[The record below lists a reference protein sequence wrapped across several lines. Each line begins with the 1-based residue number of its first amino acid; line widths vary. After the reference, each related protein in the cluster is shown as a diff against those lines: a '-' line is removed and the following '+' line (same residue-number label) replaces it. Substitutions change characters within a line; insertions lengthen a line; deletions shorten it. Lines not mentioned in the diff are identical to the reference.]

1 MTGKTQADRDDDTM
15 NDDER
20 RHEDVDTQHDQQGFR
35 NNYCSG
41 HLLTIYCIL
50 YGHLFKC
57 PVKNRAIIEWAFM
70 RRSHFIGI
78 RPN

>member
-35 NNYCSG
+35 NNYCSRAFIDN
-41 HLLTIYCIL
+41 LLHFI
-50 YGHLFKC
+50 
-57 PVKNRAIIEWAFM
+57 WAF
-70 RRSHFIGI
+70 I
-78 RPN
+78 

>member
-35 NNYCSG
+35 NNYCGIIVQG

-50 YGHLFKC
+50 YGHLFK
-57 PVKNRAIIEWAFM
+57 PHNNWMGLHAEIAFYW
-70 RRSHFIGI
+70 H
-78 RPN
+78 